1 MNLSLTVAGFDV
13 ARRVPLKSRV
23 NWNAGCEALS
33 GLNWRSI
40 FRSPTVV
47 QDFDR
52 EVSRIMERFVP
63 MITVR
68 RRGEDA
74 AWFDGDCR
82 RAFKLKQSAYHC
94 WCRNH
99 SAVTWDLFCQGE
111 VLKDSIRLGRLVT
124 LRIAVG
130 TLMIEPLS
138 GGVHL
143 KGHVFGAESDIPPL
157 CLPVG
162 ALVSDPAGKA
172 ELLIAWFDSKQ
183 SRTLFSHRR
192 PVNLALHSVALLSE
206 HVRLSGT
213 CWILILMVEWTCM
226 DASLFFSEDCFCSC
240 PETESS
246 FS

>member
-1 MNLSLTVAGFDV
+1 MVIVEEHSSWSSRLIIVGAGTVLLWPG
-13 ARRVPLKSRV
+13 
-23 NWNAGCEALS
+23 
-33 GLNWRSI
+33 I
-40 FRSPTVV
+40 Y
-47 QDFDR
+47 
-52 EVSRIMERFVP
+52 
-63 MITVR
+63 
-68 RRGEDA
+68 
-74 AWFDGDCR
+74 
-82 RAFKLKQSAYHC
+82 SAKH
-94 WCRNH
+94 
-99 SAVTWDLFCQGE
+99 GE
-111 VLKDSIRLGRLVT
+111 VLKDSMRLGRLVT

-130 TLMIEPLS
+130 TLMIVPLS

-157 CLPVG
+157 CSPVG
-162 ALVSDPAGKA
+162 AHVSDPAGKA

-226 DASLFFSEDCFCSC
+226 VASLFFSEDCFCSC
-240 PETESS
+240 PETELS